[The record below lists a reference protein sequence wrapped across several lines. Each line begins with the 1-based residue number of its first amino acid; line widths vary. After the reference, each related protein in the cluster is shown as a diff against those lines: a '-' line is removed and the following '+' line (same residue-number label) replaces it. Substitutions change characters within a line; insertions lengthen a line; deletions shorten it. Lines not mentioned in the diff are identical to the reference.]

1 MASRA
6 GLLAAAI
13 ALLCLASC
21 HAIQVRD
28 LTIQDEI
35 EQTRLGIYR
44 AVLRQIALYKSTD
57 LPPDTVLPVEPTL
70 PDYQSMEIVQV
81 NLATLLSQGYTFNE
95 FTLPP
100 GLKID
105 TTSPTV
111 LLIYQKTAVFVSP
124 FLPPLGSVYVP
135 YVLALDIIASVDANV
150 QVQNVQSVPV
160 TATAENPILVT
171 FNKPKYPGVPVC
183 TQFTDNGLAF
193 NITTDIGADSVQC
206 SALSVSEYTLSINQ
220 TRDLPPGFIPPPP
233 VSPTTPSTPSSPST
247 PSTPSTPSPPN
258 PPGTPSTEPPTPG
271 TPPSPGQVTPSP
283 PDGTTTTTQGSSTNT
298 TLVLALGVGIP
309 LAFLAVLAA
318 YFGYMRCHRAVLER
332 KFDQVEF
339 KATNLETALIAG
351 SRAPTAGATRTRAQL
366 QDEFFTEGM

>member
-233 VSPTTPSTPSSPST
+233 
-247 PSTPSTPSPPN
+247 N
-258 PPGTPSTEPPTPG
+258 PIITL
-271 TPPSPGQVTPSP
+271 
-283 PDGTTTTTQGSSTNT
+283 T
-298 TLVLALGVGIP
+298 TLYP
-309 LAFLAVLAA
+309 LNPF
-318 YFGYMRCHRAVLER
+318 H
-332 KFDQVEF
+332 
-339 KATNLETALIAG
+339 T
-351 SRAPTAGATRTRAQL
+351 
-366 QDEFFTEGM
+366 